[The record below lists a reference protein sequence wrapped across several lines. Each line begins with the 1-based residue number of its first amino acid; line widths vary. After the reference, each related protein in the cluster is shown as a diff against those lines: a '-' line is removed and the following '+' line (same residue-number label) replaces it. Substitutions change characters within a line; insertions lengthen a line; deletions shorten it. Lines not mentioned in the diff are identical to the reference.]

1 MLFLSY
7 ALVNRANEQ
16 FLGLRREAMI
26 GHTVHELFDKSYAD
40 FADARENQLLTSND
54 IISDE
59 HELDTPGNG
68 KRVVVLRRL
77 LLRDAL
83 GNPQFIIGVN
93 EDITERKRSAD
104 LVTHLARHDA
114 LTGLANRAVFVEK
127 IEEASARL
135 RRQGEAFFVMMLD
148 LDRFK
153 SVNDTLGHP
162 AGDQLLKDV
171 AKRLRAL
178 LRETD
183 LLARLGGDEFAIVL
197 PAGDGGGSAV
207 TTVAN
212 RIIHAI
218 GEPFDLEDSQV
229 NVGVSIGIAAAPAHG
244 DDPTDLVK
252 KADIALYRSKSGGRN
267 RHCFF
272 DAEML
277 DDLEAR
283 NQLEQDLRAAIV
295 DGKLE
300 LHYQPYVDA
309 KTGAICGVEAL
320 ARWSHPERGMIPP
333 DQFIPLAERSGLIV
347 PLGN

>member
-1 MLFLSY
+1 MT
-7 ALVNRANEQ
+7 A
-16 FLGLRREAMI
+16 
-26 GHTVHELFDKSYAD
+26 
-40 FADARENQLLTSND
+40 
-54 IISDE
+54 
-59 HELDTPGNG
+59 
-68 KRVVVLRRL
+68 
-77 LLRDAL
+77 
-83 GNPQFIIGVN
+83 
-93 EDITERKRSAD
+93 
-104 LVTHLARHDA
+104 
-114 LTGLANRAVFVEK
+114 
-127 IEEASARL
+127 
-135 RRQGEAFFVMMLD
+135 
-148 LDRFK
+148 
-153 SVNDTLGHP
+153 
-162 AGDQLLKDV
+162 
-171 AKRLRAL
+171 
-178 LRETD
+178 
-183 LLARLGGDEFAIVL
+183 
-197 PAGDGGGSAV
+197 
-207 TTVAN
+207 VAN

-218 GEPFDLEDSQV
+218 GEPFDLEGSQV
-229 NVGVSIGIAAAPAHG
+229 NVGVSIGIVAAPAHG